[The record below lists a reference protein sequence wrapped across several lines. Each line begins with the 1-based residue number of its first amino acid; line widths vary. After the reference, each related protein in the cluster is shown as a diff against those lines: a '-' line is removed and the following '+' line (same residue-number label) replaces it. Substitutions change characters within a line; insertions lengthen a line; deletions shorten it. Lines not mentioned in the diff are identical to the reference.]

1 MKKLDVS
8 VTLSFVILSG
18 NLLTSSPVLA
28 QTDLNSNFRK
38 QEGLNHTEN
47 HSTLVSSDS
56 NFEISGTFSPSGE
69 KLTPNLTA
77 SRLNNRAN
85 LKLFKKQERGFKDT
99 NSVANQEIAEI
110 PVTESQKLYSNAP
123 PELDEIVNVNQL
135 QDVTPD
141 DWAYEALRNLVE
153 KYQCVSGDEQGNFNG
168 NRAMSRYE
176 FAAFLDNCLLKVTRS
191 ISSLNNK
198 FASQQDLATF
208 QKLQEEFAGELQ
220 NITAK
225 IDNLEQKTTL
235 IEQRQFST
243 TTVLRGAV
251 VFNLI
256 SGFGDRRAVPPGG
269 NPTEELDANT
279 TLSAL
284 ANLTFDTSFTGKDRL
299 RTQLLAGNI
308 NGFGSGVT
316 GTDMTSLTGAVNT
329 GNNVIL
335 SSLFYEFPIGD
346 RGILAIAP
354 AADFPTRIFPA
365 LNPVS
370 SISTFGAESPIYSFA
385 FGGGAVAY
393 YQFTDTLAAGISY
406 LSSSTS
412 APNEGLFNGQYTAL
426 TQVTY
431 TPSDKIGIAFTY
443 GRYYA
448 PQPGATIN
456 ITGSKG
462 SEFAQL
468 PFGGDTP
475 TSSDAF
481 GLQFTYKLTDKLT
494 LGGWT
499 SYFNA
504 QAEGSPTISNLNGS
518 QGANADIWSWAVTAS
533 LTDLGKL
540 GSQLSFVF
548 GMPPKVTNND
558 IVERRDPDTSLHFE
572 LSYRYPIT
580 DRILITPGFLMIT
593 NPEHNTANDT
603 VWVGLLR
610 TAFLF

>member
-8 VTLSFVILSG
+8 VTLSSVILSG
-18 NLLTSSPVLA
+18 NLLTSLPVLA
-28 QTDLNSNFRK
+28 QIPLNSNSLQ
-38 QEGLNHTEN
+38 QEYLNNTKDFQPASEN
-47 HSTLVSSDS
+47 QLTLVNSDS
-56 NFEISGTFSPSGE
+56 KPEN
-69 KLTPNLTA
+69 
-77 SRLNNRAN
+77 
-85 LKLFKKQERGFKDT
+85 
-99 NSVANQEIAEI
+99 AEI
-110 PVTESQKLYSNAP
+110 PVAQSEQLYSNAP

-135 QDVTPD
+135 QDVIPK

-153 KYQCVSGDEQGNFNG
+153 KYQCISADAEGNFNG

-176 FAAFLDNCLLKVTRS
+176 FAAVLDNCLLKVTRS
-191 ISSLNNK
+191 ISSLNNT
-198 FASQQDLATF
+198 FASQEDLATF
-208 QKLQEEFAGELQ
+208 QRLQEEFAKELQ
-220 NITAK
+220 NINAK
-225 IDNLEQKTTL
+225 IDKLEQKTAL

-243 TTVLRGAV
+243 TTVFRGAV
-251 VFNLI
+251 VLNVV
-256 SGFGDRRAVPPGG
+256 SGFGDNKAAPPGS
-269 NPTEELDANT
+269 NSTEKLNANT
-279 TLSAL
+279 TFSAL

-308 NGFGSGVT
+308 NGFGSDVT
-316 GTDMTSLTGAVNT
+316 GTSMTSLTGAVNT
-329 GNNVIL
+329 GNNVVL

-346 RGILAIAP
+346 RGIIAIAP
-354 AADFPTRIFPA
+354 VADFPTRIFPA

-393 YQFTDTLAAGISY
+393 YQFTDTIAAGISY
-406 LSSSTS
+406 LSSSAN
-412 APNEGLFNGQYTAL
+412 APDQGLFGGQYTAL

-431 TPSDKIGIAFTY
+431 TPSNKIGIAFTY
-443 GRYYA
+443 GHYYA
-448 PQPGATIN
+448 PEPGATIN

-462 SEFAQL
+462 SQFAQL
-468 PFGGDTP
+468 PFGGNTP
-475 TSSDAF
+475 TSSNAF

-504 QAEGSPTISNLNGS
+504 LAEGSPTVSNFNGS
-518 QGANADIWSWAVTAS
+518 KGADADIWSWAVTAS

-548 GMPPKVTNND
+548 GMPPKVTSND
-558 IVERRDPDTSLHFE
+558 IIERRDRDTSLHLE

-580 DRILITPGFLMIT
+580 DKILMTPGFLMIT
-593 NPEHNTANDT
+593 NPEHNSANDT
-603 VWVGLLR
+603 IWVGLLR